1 MSSIINFL
9 LTQKPTNN
17 KEGFVGHFDG
27 FLSNQNSVHFH
38 ILYSASNLIEIL
50 DNFKVGT
57 KFRLLIHQ
65 GTEDAKSKG
74 VKPGHIATPLKKC
87 T

>member
-27 FLSNQNSVHFH
+27 FLSNEEPN
-38 ILYSASNLIEIL
+38 NLE
-50 DNFKVGT
+50 DYFKET
-57 KFRLLIHQ
+57 LI
-65 GTEDAKSKG
+65 
-74 VKPGHIATPLKKC
+74 
-87 T
+87 